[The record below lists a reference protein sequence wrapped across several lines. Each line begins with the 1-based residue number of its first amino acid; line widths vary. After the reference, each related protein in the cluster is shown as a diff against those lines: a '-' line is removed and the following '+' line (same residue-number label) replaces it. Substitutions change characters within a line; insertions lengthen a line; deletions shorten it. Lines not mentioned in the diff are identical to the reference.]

1 MVKIQ
6 GPWLRGARKKLAG
19 VVFQKGTQGGTVA
32 REWVIP
38 NNPQTALQM
47 SQRILFSTVAQA
59 RKFLRPIINHS
70 FEGIEYGVKSEQ
82 AFASKNIEQLRNLA
96 AIDFA
101 ETPVAA
107 DAHMFTSTKGV
118 SALVPNAYI
127 ISDGSL
133 SAPAL
138 YVQASAD
145 IAQVL
150 HLKSNGFT
158 LPLQQTTIQGGTAYG
173 ITLGQLLSSVLGIT
187 GSGEMLTL
195 CGIVKSSDEYR
206 YTYNNDDALGFQIP
220 YTVFNAKRLV
230 TKSDLATET
239 VIVISNNG
247 TQLLEDAIESLQDA
261 MSNALDDTKSD
272 QAFKNALLDNFYT
285 TAAGMTISNGQLVLT
300 NPIDLNLDTF
310 YSEVKL
316 STGGGHCYAAGV
328 IRSQLVENSW
338 RRSKCI
344 LVFTAPSESNNCGLL
359 WAITLDAWFNTQQVR
374 QSTRFL
380 NEGLTQNQVGENF
393 TGGVPA
399 PKLEFVDLGLPSGL
413 QWARWNVGASAPA
426 ESGLFFSWG
435 NTEGHAEGSGYDFS
449 QEVYEETSAAQI
461 DSDLNL
467 QQDAAHVNL
476 GAPWRMPTKEEF
488 QELFDNCSSVW
499 TTINGVNGRLFT
511 SNANGRSV
519 FFPAAGRYDGTT
531 LNIRGTGGNYWSSSY
546 NSETLA
552 YYLGFNDSDVNPH
565 YNNNRRFGFSVRA
578 VRDPSQV

>member
-1 MVKIQ
+1 MAKIQ

-19 VVFQKGTQGGTVA
+19 VVLQKGTQGGTVA

-59 RKFLRPIINHS
+59 RKFLRPIVSHS
-70 FEGIEYGVKSEQ
+70 FEGVEYGVKSEQ
-82 AFASKNIEQLRNLA
+82 VFASKNIEQLRNLA
-96 AIDFA
+96 ALDFA

-133 SAPAL
+133 SAPAI

-187 GSGEMLTL
+187 GPGEMLTL

-206 YTYNNDDALGFQIP
+206 YTYNNDDSLGFQIP

-261 MSNALDDTKSD
+261 MANALDDSKTD

-285 TAAGMTISNGQLVLT
+285 TAAGMTITNGQLVLT
-300 NPIDLNLDTF
+300 NPVDLNLDTF
-310 YSEVKL
+310 YTEVKL

-328 IRSQLVENSW
+328 IRSQFVENSW

-344 LVFTAPSESNNCGLL
+344 LVFTAPSEANNCGLL
-359 WAITLDAWFNTQQVR
+359 WAITLDAWFNTQRVR

-380 NEGLTQNQVGENF
+380 NEGLTQNQIGENF

-399 PKLEFVDLGLPSGL
+399 PNLEFVDLGLPSGL
-413 QWARWNVGASAPA
+413 QWARWNVGASAPSEA
-426 ESGLFFSWG
+426 GLYFSWG
-435 NTEGHAEGSGYDFS
+435 NLEGHGRGSGYDFS
-449 QEVYEETSAAQI
+449 QASYDETDGAAI
-461 DSDLNL
+461 DSNL
-467 QQDAAHVNL
+467 TPQQDAAKAAL
-476 GAPWRMPTKEEF
+476 GNQVRMPTAEDF
-488 QELFDNCSSVW
+488 QELLTN
-499 TTINGVNGRLFT
+499 TTNVYTSWNGVYGRLFT
-511 SNANGRSV
+511 SNINGRNI
-519 FFPAAGRYDGTT
+519 FFPEAGYYEGLELKPAGT
-531 LNIRGTGGNYWSSSY
+531 YWSSTY
-546 NSETLA
+546 NSVDKA
-552 YYLGFNDSDVNPH
+552 IVMFFGSGGINP
-565 YNNNRRFGFSVRA
+565 NTPSIRVDGRTIRPVKESV
-578 VRDPSQV
+578 

>member
-1 MVKIQ
+1 MAKIQ

-19 VVFQKGTQGGTVA
+19 VVLQKGTQGGTVA

-82 AFASKNIEQLRNLA
+82 AFASKNIEQLRSLA

-145 IAQVL
+145 VAQLL

-206 YTYNNDDALGFQIP
+206 YTYNNDDSLGFQIP

-261 MSNALDDTKSD
+261 MSNALDDTKTD

-285 TAAGMTISNGQLVLT
+285 TAAGMTITNGQLVLT
-300 NPIDLNLDTF
+300 NPVDLNLDTF
-310 YSEVKL
+310 YTEVKL

-328 IRSQLVENSW
+328 IRSQFVENSW

-344 LVFTAPSESNNCGLL
+344 LAFTAPSEANNCGLL
-359 WAITLDAWFNTQQVR
+359 WAITLDAWFNTQRVR

-399 PKLEFVDLGLPSGL
+399 PNLEYIDLGLPSGL
-413 QWARWNVGASAPA
+413 LWARWNLGASAPA
-426 ESGLFFSWG
+426 EPGLFFSWG
-435 NTEGHAEGSGYDFS
+435 NVEGVTGDSEYQFTEQSYQQTAGHSI
-449 QEVYEETSAAQI
+449 EE
-461 DSDLNL
+461 NL
-467 QQDAAHVNL
+467 TGGNDAATVIL
-476 GAPWRMPTKEEF
+476 GQMWRMPTKEDV
-488 QELFDNCSSVW
+488 QELFENCNIEW
-499 TTINGVNGRLFT
+499 TSINGVNGNMFT
-511 SNANGRSV
+511 SNLNGRKL
-519 FFPAAGRYDGTT
+519 FFPASGVKTET
-531 LNIRGTGGNYWSSSY
+531 LTNVNVQGHYWCSSY
-546 NSETLA
+546 QDTSTAWQFVARASNPISSA
-552 YYLGFNDSDVNPH
+552 FDRRYGFTIRP
-565 YNNNRRFGFSVRA
+565 VRT
-578 VRDPSQV
+578 R